1 MFYNINMSKEKVLE
15 ILEKNRG
22 KVVSGEEIARALG
35 VTRASVCK
43 DIAKLRREGNEIFS
57 KSNSGYI
64 LSRSSPALSAVGI
77 TCRMKTVRPVVY
89 FSSVDSTNKRAKI
102 MAAEGA
108 SDGTVI
114 VADSQTEGHGRR
126 GRSFYSPAGSG
137 LYFSIILRPEFS
149 YVLCQRIVPLAA
161 VAVRRAIKSVCGINT
176 RIKWVNDIYFS
187 DKKIAGI
194 CTESIG
200 QFGADRPDAVVLG
213 IGINVST
220 QNFPAEIAET
230 AGSLGVF
237 VDRNALAAACVDNVF
252 DMLSGIA
259 DATFMDEYRAEC
271 MTIGKQVDVFSGDKY
286 LYSAKALEIDDDGL
300 LIVQKESGETVSL
313 ITQEVSIKNRK

>member
-137 LYFSIILRPEFS
+137 LYFSIIII
-149 YVLCQRIVPLAA
+149 RIL
-161 VAVRRAIKSVCGINT
+161 
-176 RIKWVNDIYFS
+176 YF
-187 DKKIAGI
+187 
-194 CTESIG
+194 
-200 QFGADRPDAVVLG
+200 Q
-213 IGINVST
+213 
-220 QNFPAEIAET
+220 
-230 AGSLGVF
+230 
-237 VDRNALAAACVDNVF
+237 
-252 DMLSGIA
+252 
-259 DATFMDEYRAEC
+259 
-271 MTIGKQVDVFSGDKY
+271 
-286 LYSAKALEIDDDGL
+286 
-300 LIVQKESGETVSL
+300 
-313 ITQEVSIKNRK
+313 